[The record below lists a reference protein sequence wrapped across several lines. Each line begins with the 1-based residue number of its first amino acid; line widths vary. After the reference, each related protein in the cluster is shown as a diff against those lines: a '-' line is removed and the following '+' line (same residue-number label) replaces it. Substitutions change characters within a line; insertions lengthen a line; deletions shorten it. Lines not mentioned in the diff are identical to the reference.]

1 MSLPSVIA
9 SAARQ
14 SRAARTA
21 LDCFVA
27 LLLAMTGSE
36 MGGLVAQ
43 FPVLHRVD
51 CDNPSSC
58 RIAKLPTKPAAF
70 CAFSTK
76 IFFSFR
82 GCDPCDPDLLCNGY
96 FMTDTL
102 PTTARDILARLI
114 AFDTTSRNSN
124 LQLIAW
130 VEDYLGQH
138 GVASTRVVNED
149 ASKANI
155 YATVGPNLEGG
166 VILSGHSDVV
176 PVDGQDWD
184 SDPWVV
190 TEKANLLHGR
200 GTCDMKGFIALALA
214 AVPLFKKGAKPV
226 HLAFSYDEEI
236 GCLGAPAMIEEMA
249 AKLPKPALAII
260 GEPTMMKVITG
271 HKGIAV
277 HEVEVLGH
285 EAHSSLT
292 HLGLSAN
299 MVAIELM
306 HDLAELARG
315 LWENTDPASPFI
327 PPHATL
333 TIGRMEGGT
342 APNILARRAHFM
354 FDLRCPPDVD
364 PEAILAPF
372 QAKIAALDGEMRR
385 AFPEAGVTIT
395 RLSNA
400 PPMTPAG
407 SAEAEAFVRRLTG
420 DNSPSGVVSYAA
432 EAGQFQQAGFA
443 TVICG
448 PGSIEQAHQP
458 NEYLAVEQFER
469 GADFMLRLGEALA

>member
-1 MSLPSVIA
+1 M
-9 SAARQ
+9 
-14 SRAARTA
+14 TNA
-21 LDCFVA
+21 LV
-27 LLLAMTGSE
+27 
-36 MGGLVAQ
+36 
-43 FPVLHRVD
+43 
-51 CDNPSSC
+51 
-58 RIAKLPTKPAAF
+58 PA
-70 CAFSTK
+70 
-76 IFFSFR
+76 
-82 GCDPCDPDLLCNGY
+82 
-96 FMTDTL
+96 
-102 PTTARDILARLI
+102 ARDILTTLI
-114 AFDTTSRNSN
+114 GFDTTSRNSN
-124 LQLIAW
+124 LELIAW
-130 VEDYLGQH
+130 VEAYLGEH

-149 ASKANI
+149 ASKANL
-155 YATVGPNLEGG
+155 YATVGAMCEGG
-166 VILSGHSDVV
+166 IILSGHSDVV
-176 PVDGQDWD
+176 PVDGQDWQ
-184 SDPWVV
+184 SDPWTVD
-190 TEKANLLHGR
+190 ERNGLLHGR

-214 AVPLFKKGAKPV
+214 AVPLFKNGAKPV

-271 HKGIAV
+271 HKGITV

-299 MVAIELM
+299 MVAVELM
-306 HDLAELARG
+306 HDLAELSRG
-315 LWENTDPASPFI
+315 LWENADPASPFI

-333 TIGRMEGGT
+333 TIGKMAGGT
-342 APNILARRAHFM
+342 APNILARRAQFV

-364 PEAILAPF
+364 PEAVLAPF
-372 QAKIAALDGEMRR
+372 KAKIAALDNEMKQ

-395 RLSNA
+395 RMSNA
-400 PPMTPAG
+400 PPMAPSG
-407 SAEAEAFVRRLTG
+407 SREAEDFVRRLTG
-420 DNSPSGVVSYAA
+420 DNGPSGVVSYAA

-469 GADFMLRLGEALA
+469 GADFMVRLAEALA

>member
-1 MSLPSVIA
+1 
-9 SAARQ
+9 
-14 SRAARTA
+14 
-21 LDCFVA
+21 
-27 LLLAMTGSE
+27 
-36 MGGLVAQ
+36 
-43 FPVLHRVD
+43 
-51 CDNPSSC
+51 
-58 RIAKLPTKPAAF
+58 
-70 CAFSTK
+70 
-76 IFFSFR
+76 
-82 GCDPCDPDLLCNGY
+82 
-96 FMTDTL
+96 MTDTL
-102 PTTARDILARLI
+102 PTAARDILARLI

-124 LQLIAW
+124 LELITW
-130 VEDYLGQH
+130 VEEYLSQH
-138 GVASTRVVNED
+138 GIASKRVVNDD
-149 ASKANI
+149 ASKANL
-155 YATVGPNLEGG
+155 YATVGPHVEGG

-176 PVDGQDWD
+176 PVDGQDWQ
-184 SDPWVV
+184 SNPWTV
-190 TEKANLLHGR
+190 TERDGLLHGR

-271 HKGIAV
+271 HKGITV

-285 EAHSSLT
+285 EAHSSLP
-292 HLGLSAN
+292 HLGISAN
-299 MVAIELM
+299 MVAVELM

-315 LWENTDPASPFI
+315 LWENADPASPFI

-333 TIGRMEGGT
+333 TIGKMAGGT
-342 APNILARRAHFM
+342 APNILARRAHFV

-364 PEAILAPF
+364 PEVILAPLK
-372 QAKIAALDGEMRR
+372 AKISALDGEMKQ
-385 AFPEAGVTIT
+385 AFDEAGVTIT

-400 PPMTPAG
+400 PPMAPTG
-407 SAEAEAFVRRLTG
+407 SQEAEDFVRRLTG
-420 DNSPSGVVSYAA
+420 DNGPSGVVSYAA

-458 NEYLAVEQFER
+458 NEYLSVEQFER
-469 GADFMLRLGEALA
+469 GAQFMVRLADELA